1 MTIEESKYY
10 VKRNFD
16 GMMENPRLI
25 LDPRYIEAERM
36 AIKSLE
42 AWEKV
47 RQEIEDLEK
56 SYGFDKA
63 TKYGN
68 KDEKQMDLSYSTM
81 YMYEIAGLVD
91 EIKEIINKHLQEI
104 KNG

>member
-1 MTIEESKYY
+1 MTIEEKAIANLKYAIRWND
-10 VKRNFD
+10 KPTQKS
-16 GMMENPRLI
+16 MEI
-25 LDPRYIEAERM
+25 
-36 AIKSLE
+36 AIASLE
-42 AWEKV
+42 EWEKV

-68 KDEKQMDLSYSTM
+68 KDGKQMDLSYSTM

-91 EIKEIINKHLQEI
+91 EIKEIIDKHI
-104 KNG
+104 KEVESNE